1 MFAFWYFL
9 CLMRLNETKPAR
21 FVNEFRSWRAKFF
34 FYTNNHEYASFFF
47 HRSYTICMLP
57 KFITVKCQ
65 QVGHSSEWGQ
75 KNIED
80 L

>member
-1 MFAFWYFL
+1 MKPNQQGLSMSLEAGE
-9 CLMRLNETKPAR
+9 LN
-21 FVNEFRSWRAKFF
+21 SF
-34 FYTNNHEYASFFF
+34 FYTNNNEYASFFF